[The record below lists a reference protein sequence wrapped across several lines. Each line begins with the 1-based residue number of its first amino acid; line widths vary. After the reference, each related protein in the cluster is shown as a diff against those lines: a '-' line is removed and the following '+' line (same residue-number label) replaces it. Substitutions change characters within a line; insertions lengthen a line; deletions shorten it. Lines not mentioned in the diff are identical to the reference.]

1 MVPKDGLYRLLN
13 LSTILGVLFIPHRVS
28 LTNKEEVYF
37 DRPPSAFECM
47 GEVPPSKLPMD
58 VLPGLAF

>member
-1 MVPKDGLYRLLN
+1 MVPKDGLYILLN
-13 LSTILGVLFIPHRVS
+13 LSTILGVLIIPHRVS
-28 LTNKEEVYF
+28 LTHKEEVYF